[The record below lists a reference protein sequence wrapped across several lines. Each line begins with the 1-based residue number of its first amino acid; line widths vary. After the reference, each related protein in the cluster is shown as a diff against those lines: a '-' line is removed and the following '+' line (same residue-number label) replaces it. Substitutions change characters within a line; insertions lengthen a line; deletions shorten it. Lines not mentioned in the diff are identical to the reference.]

1 MFAIID
7 YYYMIFVICFIY
19 IYICYYHV
27 FVFFLFFS
35 LSYFPICF
43 TCLGGNFMFRTT
55 LRCRGVGGDGLVA
68 FIICLAKTTFN
79 DRIADSKMVVF
90 SKSFRDLVQSPD
102 RFFSRWSILFGVAK
116 HQEVPTSCFFSLNQD
131 SKSMVKLNKL
141 NMLYEPIWFC
151 QVWHPTICRN
161 VTLLEKKNAARRCH
175 LCSICTATE
184 RSIILCEC
192 RLRNC
197 TLIDSQ
203 SLGWWRVAVV
213 QHGSIHVM
221 KIEVALR
228 PKWFIEYHY
237 INWFKVLLMCFFVYV
252 EARIETP
259 IYSRS
264 PGRSRGFWVCEGCQ
278 LLNTLPGLPFW
289 LVVSASLWLSICQC
303 FDVSA
308 STSSIFFWQNKRK
321 ELRFI
326 GL

>member
-1 MFAIID
+1 MNLYDFAKCGTRPFAA
-7 YYYMIFVICFIY
+7 M
-19 IYICYYHV
+19 
-27 FVFFLFFS
+27 S
-35 LSYFPICF
+35 
-43 TCLGGNFMFRTT
+43 
-55 LRCRGVGGDGLVA
+55 RCWR
-68 FIICLAKTTFN
+68 
-79 DRIADSKMVVF
+79 
-90 SKSFRDLVQSPD
+90 
-102 RFFSRWSILFGVAK
+102 
-116 HQEVPTSCFFSLNQD
+116 
-131 SKSMVKLNKL
+131 
-141 NMLYEPIWFC
+141 
-151 QVWHPTICRN
+151 
-161 VTLLEKKNAARRCH
+161 KKNAARRCH

>member
-1 MFAIID
+1 M
-7 YYYMIFVICFIY
+7 
-19 IYICYYHV
+19 
-27 FVFFLFFS
+27 
-35 LSYFPICF
+35 P
-43 TCLGGNFMFRTT
+43 
-55 LRCRGVGGDGLVA
+55 RCRRGWIGCFHHLLGEDHFQRPNRRFEDGR
-68 FIICLAKTTFN
+68 FFQ
-79 DRIADSKMVVF
+79 VVSGF
-90 SKSFRDLVQSPD
+90 GPESRSFFFEVVNPLWCGETPGSPD
-102 RFFSRWSILFGVAK
+102 FL
-116 HQEVPTSCFFSLNQD
+116 FFSLNQD

-141 NMLYEPIWFC
+141 KMLYEPIWFC

-221 KIEVALR
+221 KIQVALR

-264 PGRSRGFWVCEGCQ
+264 PGRSRGFWVCEDCQ
-278 LLNTLPGLPFW
+278 LLNTLPGLRSDWLYQHPFGW
-289 LVVSASLWLSICQC
+289 VYANVLTCPRPLHPYFFGKTIERNCDSLVCKRWDGANVLEIIHYC
-303 FDVSA
+303 FIS
-308 STSSIFFWQNKRK
+308 
-321 ELRFI
+321 